1 MAQKLGMIK
10 IRNNK
15 IVVGDVTFNGRKIP
29 KAKIRQKMLKE
40 HLCYITLRTDN
51 DFQSLTGDETIN
63 ELKYLVE
70 LPNDDSLSNERLVN
84 KLKSL
89 ERTQHL
95 MFRHDGSTM
104 VNQSYFGDSCY
115 RIKPGSIYQS

>member
-40 HLCYITLRTDN
+40 HLCYITLRTDY

-95 MFRHDGSTM
+95 MF
-104 VNQSYFGDSCY
+104 
-115 RIKPGSIYQS
+115 